1 MLSSGFICIQRFLAC
16 QERLWTSPCFALGS
30 DAQKDNRCQF
40 VSVIKMPKHPDGLVL
55 PSIWVS
61 PKKDAELQRALIL
74 LCLGRGQ
81 NHSELERLGVEGG
94 SGQI

>member
-1 MLSSGFICIQRFLAC
+1 
-16 QERLWTSPCFALGS
+16 
-30 DAQKDNRCQF
+30 
-40 VSVIKMPKHPDGLVL
+40 MPKHPDGLVL

-74 LCLGRGQ
+74 LCLGRGE